1 MTVPRLLALIVAMCV
16 FLVFVMSTLADGLE
30 PFVGEKPAV
39 LLSGTPILAV
49 LAVWFWYLYGPPQG
63 ARAEHEAEKRKKEEG
78 Q

>member
-1 MTVPRLLALIVAMCV
+1 MTVPRMLALVVAMAFFV
-16 FLVFVMSTLADGLE
+16 AFVMGTLADGLE

-49 LAVWFWYLYGPPQG
+49 LAVWFWYLYGPPNG
-63 ARAEHEAEKRKKEEG
+63 AQVEDEAAKRKEEE